1 MLLRQHKYKSL
12 VVTEMSLRSS
22 YPFSDSFELIL
33 NIRLTKENFSVFT
46 YFEFLDEKYTLIRNI
61 NKRYSVLLNIVRA
74 EFCKVLGLFSGCS
87 T

>member
-1 MLLRQHKYKSL
+1 MLLRQREYKSV

-22 YPFSDSFELIL
+22 CSFRDSFELIL
-33 NIRLTKENFSVFT
+33 NIRVTKENFSVFT
-46 YFEFLDEKYTLIRNI
+46 YFEFLEEKDTLVRNI